1 MPVVWRIT
9 TARFA
14 ASAFSGEGARRYGG
28 RWNPRG
34 TPLVYTAESRA
45 LALLEMLVQDEPLR
59 ARYVL
64 IPARIPDDLPL
75 DRLDTA
81 DLPDD
86 WRTLGARD
94 ALQTLGQRWLAGS
107 HAAALVVPSA
117 VVPAEHNVLL
127 DPEHPDFARIA
138 IGPVEALDTDMRL
151 LRNLAAPSAGG

>member
-34 TPLVYTAESRA
+34 TPLIYTAESRA
-45 LALLEMLVQDEPLR
+45 LALLEMLVQDDPLS

-64 IPARIPDDLPL
+64 IPAHIPDDLPL
-75 DRLDTA
+75 DRLDA
-81 DLPDD
+81 DALPAD

-94 ALQTLGQRWLAGS
+94 ALQTLGRRWLDAP
-107 HAAALVVPSA
+107 HRAALIVPSA
-117 VVPAEHNVLL
+117 VVPAEHNVLI
-127 DPEHPDFARIA
+127 DPTHPDFTRIA
-138 IGPVEALDTDMRL
+138 TGPVEALETDMRL
-151 LRNLAAPSAGG
+151 LRNLAAQPRGA